1 LGIAAAGFAS
11 SDGVGEQPRRQ
22 VWGGGG
28 IRERQR
34 SCLSWKRRQDWGI
47 AAAVGLGNIR
57 GIGKRRGCGSWKWRQ
72 MQDGDAARG
81 GSLAGAGHPMGTR
94 YPCGWR
100 VWGIVKPAMGGG
112 AGGGC

>member
-1 LGIAAAGFAS
+1 
-11 SDGVGEQPRRQ
+11 
-22 VWGGGG
+22 
-28 IRERQR
+28 
-34 SCLSWKRRQDWGI
+34 
-47 AAAVGLGNIR
+47 
-57 GIGKRRGCGSWKWRQ
+57 